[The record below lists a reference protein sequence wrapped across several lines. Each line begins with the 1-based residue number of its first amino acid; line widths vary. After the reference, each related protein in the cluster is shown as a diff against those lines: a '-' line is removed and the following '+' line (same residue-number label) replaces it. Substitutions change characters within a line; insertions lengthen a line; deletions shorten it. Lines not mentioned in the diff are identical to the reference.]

1 MVYDPSALQCKNC
14 GLRFSTSHSDATAYS
29 KHLDWHFRVK
39 RREKD
44 NAKKA
49 ESRRWYFEKVDW
61 IISDEV
67 EDEKGNNLVTKLV
80 LRLHKGFRPCC
91 KLLRDY

>member
-14 GLRFSTSHSDATAYS
+14 GLRFSTSQSDSEAYS

-61 IISDEV
+61 IISDEIE
-67 EDEKGNNLVTKLV
+67 EDKGMFIQAYLND
-80 LRLHKGFRPCC
+80 LR
-91 KLLRDY
+91 YYQY